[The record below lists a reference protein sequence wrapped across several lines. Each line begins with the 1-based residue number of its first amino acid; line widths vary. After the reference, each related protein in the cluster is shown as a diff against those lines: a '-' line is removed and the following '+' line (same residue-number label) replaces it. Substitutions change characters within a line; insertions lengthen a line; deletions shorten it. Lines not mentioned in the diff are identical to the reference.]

1 MNLFRSVKALCVLS
15 LFRSPLE
22 KLLHEV
28 EYTLCV
34 HKQAAKPC
42 APFLEAARSRNRN
55 PRASFMN
62 RKSTL
67 NFALTYISMVLLPS
81 VNYAQKKNWIH
92 GDTRCWGTRVN
103 K

>member
-67 NFALTYISMVLLPS
+67 NFALTYISMVLCCRRLIMHKRRIG
-81 VNYAQKKNWIH
+81 YTGIH
-92 GDTRCWGTRVN
+92 GVGGLG
-103 K
+103 